1 MEQISTSIQL
11 LGVIHNLIYRQYKM
25 GTRPQIKLTLSPFDN
40 TLEWTSKIFLAI
52 MWGLTLYAFLKLPAT
67 IPTHFNAAGQADDHG
82 NKLTLLI
89 LPILA
94 TVIYFGL
101 TQLNKFPHIFNYMT
115 KITYENTERQ
125 YAIMTKLLRF
135 MKLAILLIFTLIVL
149 FTYLTTI
156 GVTNGLGFWF
166 LPLVVGLLL
175 FPTAIAIIKSLKKNN
190 VA

>member
-1 MEQISTSIQL
+1 
-11 LGVIHNLIYRQYKM
+11 
-25 GTRPQIKLTLSPFDN
+25 
-40 TLEWTSKIFLAI
+40 

-101 TQLNKFPHIFNYMT
+101 TQLNKFSHIFNYMK
-115 KITYENTERQ
+115 KITDENAERQ
-125 YAIMTKLLRF
+125 YAITTKLLRF
-135 MKLAILLIFTLIVL
+135 MKLAILLIVTLIVL

-175 FPTAIAIIKSLKKNN
+175 FPTAIAISKSLKKNN